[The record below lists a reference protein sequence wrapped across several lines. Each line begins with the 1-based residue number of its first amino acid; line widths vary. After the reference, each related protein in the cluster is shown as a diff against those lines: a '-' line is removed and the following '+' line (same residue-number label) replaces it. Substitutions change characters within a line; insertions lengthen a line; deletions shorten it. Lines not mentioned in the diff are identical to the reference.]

1 MPFTLDIISKVSNME
16 DPLFIVRAWIIY
28 VTYSY
33 YVHYYIEVDYSD
45 NVLECSL
52 KVQRSREMYYAKILN
67 SSVS

>member
-1 MPFTLDIISKVSNME
+1 M
-16 DPLFIVRAWIIY
+16 
-28 VTYSY
+28 
-33 YVHYYIEVDYSD
+33 HYYIEVDYSD